1 MLGYTTPL
9 YSRMSAPDL
18 ADYRRYYCE
27 TCHELRGG
35 FGLFSTAAVNYDMTF
50 NTILLNSISGDV
62 LDFGHTKNG
71 VSCVFRGPY
80 ADSDVMRKMAGYTV
94 LLTKWELVDD
104 EYDKPSKRNKFISL
118 ALNRAI
124 RKAERLYPEY
134 DVMVGEGYTRL
145 RSMEL
150 DGCTD
155 PIKIGSEFGLAL
167 SKPLEDIAG
176 DRADERLSELFVYL
190 TSIVYLMDAVDDL
203 DKDYMDG
210 TYNPFL
216 ARYSDFMEGRP
227 ETCVKKDCGCSGVY
241 TNRNTFINHNLY
253 EITDMMNSVISGL
266 QTSYSFVRKRMRSSV
281 GVTDNIVMHGIP
293 ESAKNVITGR
303 GAARTGVKDLMEGH
317 KERNRSS

>member
-27 TCHELRGG
+27 TCHELRRG

-50 NTILLNSISGDV
+50 NTVLLNSLSGDV
-62 LDFGHTKNG
+62 LDFIPTKNG
-71 VSCVFRGPY
+71 PACVFRGPY
-80 ADSDVMRKMAGYTV
+80 AESDVMRKMAGYTI

-104 EYDKPSKRNKFISL
+104 NYDKPSKRNKFISL

-124 RKAERLYPEY
+124 RKAESLYPEY
-134 DVMVGEGYTRL
+134 DSTVGEGYTRL
-145 RSMEL
+145 RQMEL

-155 PIKIGSEFGLAL
+155 PVRMGSEFGLAL
-167 SKPLEDIAG
+167 SKSLEDIAG
-176 DRADERLSELFVYL
+176 NPSDGHLRELFVNL

-203 DKDYMDG
+203 DKDYMDN

-216 ARYSDFMEGRP
+216 ARYSDFMEKRGAECENKECR
-227 ETCVKKDCGCSGVY
+227 CSNTY
-241 TNRNTFINHNLY
+241 TNRNSFVNENLY
-253 EITDMMNSVISGL
+253 EITDMMNSVITDL
-266 QTSYSFVRKRMRSSV
+266 QTSYSFVRKKMRSSV

-293 ESAKNVITGR
+293 ESAKNVVTGR
-303 GAARTGVKDLMEGH
+303 SSAKTGVKDLMDSH